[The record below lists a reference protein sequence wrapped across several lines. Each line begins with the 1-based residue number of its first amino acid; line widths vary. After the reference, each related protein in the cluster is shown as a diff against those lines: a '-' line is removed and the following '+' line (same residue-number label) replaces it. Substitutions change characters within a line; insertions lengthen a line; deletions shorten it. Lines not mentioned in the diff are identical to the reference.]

1 MKKKSLLYLLIT
13 IFALFALGPKI
24 YKYFFSKKR
33 NLPFQTTTLKQKD
46 IQQTIYAS
54 GNLQIKDNIKIGSL
68 IAGTIIDIY
77 VAEGDKVK
85 KGQLLTL
92 IDNGKGDTDVQI
104 AQGTLKKA
112 TSQLTYITN
121 HFERQKKLYQTKQ
134 LSKDAFE
141 EITNDYNAAKAEV
154 QIAKAELEKKKIEFN
169 NTKVIAPEDGII
181 TKIGITKGMKI
192 TTDLDATVLFEMA
205 KDLTKMEAKLDIDE
219 SDIGKI
225 NKDQII
231 KFTVDAYQNRK
242 FKGKISTI
250 SYSSKQKSNLQ
261 TYEAVANV
269 KNKNLSLRP
278 GMTVNAKI
286 TINKIKE
293 CDILNNQAFQIS
305 SQPLKIAAKTL
316 NLKFEPL
323 EKAEKKKLKKVK
335 LEKNQM
341 KFIWCKNKE
350 SIIEKAIEVGITD
363 DNSYQ
368 VVKGL
373 KPHDQIIIDVDESDD
388 MEKIYKNWF
397 SKGL

>member
-1 MKKKSLLYLLIT
+1 
-13 IFALFALGPKI
+13 
-24 YKYFFSKKR
+24 
-33 NLPFQTTTLKQKD
+33 
-46 IQQTIYAS
+46 
-54 GNLQIKDNIKIGSL
+54 
-68 IAGTIIDIY
+68 
-77 VAEGDKVK
+77 
-85 KGQLLTL
+85 
-92 IDNGKGDTDVQI
+92 
-104 AQGTLKKA
+104 
-112 TSQLTYITN
+112 
-121 HFERQKKLYQTKQ
+121 
-134 LSKDAFE
+134 
-141 EITNDYNAAKAEV
+141 
-154 QIAKAELEKKKIEFN
+154 
-169 NTKVIAPEDGII
+169 
-181 TKIGITKGMKI
+181 MKI

-225 NKDQII
+225 DKDQVI

-261 TYEAVANV
+261 TYEAIANV

-305 SQPLKIAAKTL
+305 SQPLRIAAKTL

-323 EKAEKKKLKKVK
+323 KKTEKKKLKKIK

-341 KFIWCKNKE
+341 KFIWFKNKK

-368 VVKGL
+368 IVKGL
-373 KPHDQIIIDVDESDD
+373 KPYDQIIIDVDESDD
-388 MEKIYKNWF
+388 MEKIYKSWF